1 MRNQETLP
9 GYHVGELIH
18 QSSRTRVF
26 RGRTETT
33 GEPVV
38 IKFHNSHYPSE
49 RVLASTKRAFEIG
62 RGLDCPGVIR
72 HVALVAHGND
82 LALITEDYGAVSL
95 DRVIPKRGL
104 QLPAFLSIAIDLADA
119 VGRLHERDVVHKDVK
134 PHNVVMHP
142 TSGVLKVIDFDIAS
156 RLRRERTDS
165 AAPEALE
172 GTLEYLSPEQT
183 GRMNRCVD
191 YRSDLYSLGVTLY
204 ELLTG
209 RLPFESKDPME
220 LIHCHIARAP
230 VSPTALDFRIPR
242 TVSAIILKLLSKTA
256 EDRYL
261 SAFGAKHDLERCRDR
276 LAAYGH
282 VDDFALGEADVP
294 VRFQLPQK
302 LYGREREMARLLAA
316 FDGVV
321 EGGCALLLVSG
332 YSGVGKSSLVR
343 EVQKPIVE
351 RRGYFCSGKFD
362 QFRSDLPY
370 VGILE
375 AFRDLLRQ
383 LLTERADRIEA
394 LRADVLAALGPN
406 GTVVTELLP
415 ELELIIGAQPP
426 VPVLGS
432 AESQARFNRV
442 FESFVKVLARP
453 DRPLVLFIDDLQWA
467 DLASLQL
474 LEVLSG
480 DRSGGGL
487 LIVGGY
493 RDNEVERGHPLL
505 GTIRRLEDAGHTVGR
520 IQLEPLSESVV
531 AALLADALCVDHG
544 EVVEFAALAHE
555 KTRGNPFFLGEFLQ
569 SLHLERLIYL
579 DVGQRRWC
587 WKLDRIR
594 QTGITHNVADLMS
607 RRIEDLGPRTR
618 LVLQLA
624 SCIGSAFDLE
634 TIAVISDQTLAQT
647 ARDLAPALSLDLVL
661 PSDVSYKYVAEFAE
675 VAAERGVASDA
686 INPRYRFLHDRV
698 QQAAHA
704 QLSPRSQREIH
715 LQIGRHLLARVP
727 ADRLPDGVI
736 EIVNHLDEGRELLED
751 VAERLEVARLNLLAG
766 GRAKS
771 AMAIGAAEK
780 YLAAG
785 IELLPADAWRSS
797 YDLALAL
804 HSERAEVAYI
814 AGQFDVASV
823 QADLVL
829 EHARELLDRVPIYNV
844 QIGMGVA
851 RNEYV
856 EATYRGLEVLQHF
869 GIKFPRSPTTRHIL
883 AGLVRTKLV
892 LRGRTPSALV
902 QLPEMTDPQARAAM
916 EILMKT
922 ATNAYWGVPNLVPL
936 IAFAMV
942 RLSVRRGNIGL
953 SAYGYALMGMILS
966 AAMGDVEGGY
976 AFGKLASDLIDRT
989 GARELAGKTRLLWDG
1004 FIRHVKDP
1012 LHDCASAMLDDYHA
1026 ALDAG
1031 DVENAMYCVT
1041 VGYYTDFFAG
1051 RSLGAL
1057 AERFEPYLEAA
1068 LGSQQQQSIQ
1078 VIGIWT
1084 QLVENLAARDRIEP
1098 RLVGTRFDHEA
1109 SLPQF
1114 QHARAAQDLA
1124 QAGAAAG
1131 ILAYL
1136 LGDVDA
1142 ARSHFRLVVEHLT
1155 ALRGQPHVS
1164 GILAYYALVLS
1175 EEIEQGRAHGDER
1188 AVLRRIRR
1196 TLRKA
1201 ARHNPRDYAPLRE
1214 LVDGE
1219 HERICG
1225 RHAHAAT
1232 AFRRTMRQAR
1242 AAGMVQVEALANERT
1257 ARLYGATGDD
1267 DLERFYLGRASALYR
1282 RWGAHAKVAQLE
1294 RQIGAVAI
1302 ATPAQLVSVVSEP
1315 ETGRDEA
1322 AGLEGLDFASVMKSL
1337 RTLSAEI
1344 ELDALLERIMDLV
1357 IQNAGARRGVLV
1369 LERDGTMFVE
1379 SERSVGDPDAA
1390 AARPLDDYRRLPRSI
1405 LDYTTRTKEPVLL
1418 ASAADSP
1425 LFGRD
1430 PYIQAERPRSV
1441 LCLPLL
1447 RQGQLTGLV
1456 YLENDVSA
1464 AAFTPKHLTVLE
1476 MLCAQAAVS
1485 LQNAR
1490 LYEHQRAMADSFA
1503 RFVPKQF
1510 LQHLGK
1516 RSLLDVRLGE
1526 AVQSDITVL
1535 FSDLRNFTRLSESM
1549 SAEDNF
1555 ALMNGYLARMEPVIQ
1570 QHDGFIDKYIGDAV
1584 MALFSGSA
1592 DRAVEAAIAMHRA
1605 LDAYNEH
1612 RGAKG
1617 RAPLTMG
1624 IGVHTGP
1631 LMLGTVGS
1639 PDRMET
1645 TVIGDTVNV
1654 ASLIESLTRRFGA
1667 ALLITGETHARLS
1680 DAARVSC
1687 RIVGRFR
1694 MKGKMA
1700 TTVVYEVV
1708 DADGPPARL
1717 AKRRTLAAFE
1727 RGCASYYAG
1736 RFPEALASFRECD
1749 DSEDRLVQAYRVRC
1763 ERYLG
1768 THVPTDWDGVEDL
1781 ESK

>member
-1 MRNQETLP
+1 
-9 GYHVGELIH
+9 
-18 QSSRTRVF
+18 
-26 RGRTETT
+26 
-33 GEPVV
+33 
-38 IKFHNSHYPSE
+38 
-49 RVLASTKRAFEIG
+49 
-62 RGLDCPGVIR
+62 
-72 HVALVAHGND
+72 
-82 LALITEDYGAVSL
+82 
-95 DRVIPKRGL
+95 
-104 QLPAFLSIAIDLADA
+104 
-119 VGRLHERDVVHKDVK
+119 
-134 PHNVVMHP
+134 
-142 TSGVLKVIDFDIAS
+142 
-156 RLRRERTDS
+156 
-165 AAPEALE
+165 
-172 GTLEYLSPEQT
+172 
-183 GRMNRCVD
+183 
-191 YRSDLYSLGVTLY
+191 
-204 ELLTG
+204 
-209 RLPFESKDPME
+209 
-220 LIHCHIARAP
+220 
-230 VSPTALDFRIPR
+230 
-242 TVSAIILKLLSKTA
+242 
-256 EDRYL
+256 
-261 SAFGAKHDLERCRDR
+261 
-276 LAAYGH
+276 
-282 VDDFALGEADVP
+282 
-294 VRFQLPQK
+294 
-302 LYGREREMARLLAA
+302 
-316 FDGVV
+316 
-321 EGGCALLLVSG
+321 SG

-370 VGILE
+370 VGLLE

-383 LLTERADRIEA
+383 LLTERADRIDA
-394 LRADVLAALGPN
+394 LRADVLPALGPN
-406 GTVVTELLP
+406 GAVVTELLP

-453 DRPLVLFIDDLQWA
+453 ERPLVLFIDDLQWA

-487 LIVGGY
+487 LIVGAY

-505 GTIRRLEDAGHTVGR
+505 GTIRHLEDAGHTVGR

-531 AALLADALCVDHG
+531 AALLADALYVDHA
-544 EVVEFAALAHE
+544 EVAEFAALAYE

-579 DVGQRRWC
+579 DVLRRRWC

-594 QTGITHNVADLMS
+594 QAGITHNVADLMS
-607 RRIEDLGPRTR
+607 RRIEQLAPRTR

-624 SCIGSAFDLE
+624 SCIGAAFDLE
-634 TIAVISDQTLAQT
+634 TIAIISDQTPAQT

-704 QLSPRSQREIH
+704 QLSPREQCEIH

-727 ADRLPDGVI
+727 ADRLPDDVI

-751 VAERLEVARLNLLAG
+751 AAERLDVARLNLLAG
-766 GRAKS
+766 RRAKS

-780 YLAAG
+780 YLVAG
-785 IELLPADAWRSS
+785 IELLPPDAWESS
-797 YDLALAL
+797 YELALAL
-804 HSERAEVAYI
+804 HGERAAVAYI
-814 AGQFDVASV
+814 AGRFDVATA
-823 QADLVL
+823 QAALVL

-856 EATYRGLEVLQHF
+856 EATYRGLEVLQQF
-869 GIKFPRSPTTRHIL
+869 GIKLPRTPTTRHIL

-892 LRGRTPSALV
+892 LRGRTPGALL
-902 QLPEMTDPQARAAM
+902 QLPEMTDPQARAVM

-922 ATNAYWGVPNLVPL
+922 ATNAYWGVPNLVAL

-1026 ALDAG
+1026 ALDVG

-1057 AERFEPYLEAA
+1057 AERFEPYMQAA
-1068 LGSQQQQSIQ
+1068 LRSEQQQSIQ

-1098 RLVGTRFDHEA
+1098 RLVGTRFDYEA

-1114 QHARAAQDLA
+1114 RHARAEQDLA

-1142 ARSHFRLVVEHLT
+1142 ARRHFRLAVEHLA
-1155 ALRGQPHVS
+1155 ALRGQPHVC

-1175 EEIEQGRAHGDER
+1175 EQIEQGRAHGDEQ

-1219 HERICG
+1219 HERIRE
-1225 RHAHAAT
+1225 RHAHAAA

-1242 AAGMVQVEALANERT
+1242 AAGMVQIEALANERT
-1257 ARLYGATGDD
+1257 ARLYGATGDG
-1267 DLERFYLGRASALYR
+1267 DLERFYLQRAGALYR

-1294 RQIGAVAI
+1294 RQIDAVAI
-1302 ATPAQLVSVVSEP
+1302 ATPAQLVSMSET

-1322 AGLEGLDFASVMKSL
+1322 AGLERLDFGSVMKSL

-1379 SERSVGDPDAA
+1379 SERSVGDAAAA

-1405 LDYTTRTKEPVLL
+1405 LDYTMRTKEPVLL

-1441 LCLPLL
+1441 LCMPLL

-1464 AAFTPKHLTVLE
+1464 AAFTRKHLTVLE

-1584 MALFSGSA
+1584 MALFSSSA

-1612 RGAKG
+1612 RSAKG

-1624 IGVHTGP
+1624 IGIHTGP

-1654 ASLIESLTRRFGA
+1654 ASRIENLTRRFGA
-1667 ALLITGETHARLS
+1667 ALLITGETHGRLS
-1680 DAARVSC
+1680 DAARASC

-1694 MKGKMA
+1694 MKGKTA
-1700 TTVVYEVV
+1700 TTAVYEVV

-1727 RGCASYYAG
+1727 
-1736 RFPEALASFRECD
+1736 
-1749 DSEDRLVQAYRVRC
+1749 
-1763 ERYLG
+1763 
-1768 THVPTDWDGVEDL
+1768 
-1781 ESK
+1781 